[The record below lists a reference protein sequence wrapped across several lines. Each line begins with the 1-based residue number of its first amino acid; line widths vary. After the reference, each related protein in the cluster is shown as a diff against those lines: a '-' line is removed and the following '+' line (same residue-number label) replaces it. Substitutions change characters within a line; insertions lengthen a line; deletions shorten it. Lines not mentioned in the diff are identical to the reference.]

1 MTQVQNYYKMELIQK
16 DWSDSLMMD
25 ERETITLYDEEG
37 KASEFE
43 VLGVVTVEDN
53 DYAILIPM
61 DEEDEETAYIFRI
74 DTDEDGDE
82 VLTVVEDD
90 EEFEKVKEAWE
101 ALCEEDF
108 EEDYDEENLEDD

>member
-1 MTQVQNYYKMELIQK
+1 MT
-16 DWSDSLMMD
+16 D

-37 KASEFE
+37 NATEFE
-43 VLGVVTVEDN
+43 VIGVVSVEDN
-53 DYAILIPM
+53 DYAILMPL

-74 DTDEDGDE
+74 DTEEDGEE

-101 ALCEEDF
+101 ALCEEEF
-108 EEDYDEENLEDD
+108 EEEED